1 MSHVEMREISSLSE
15 PILQIRFPYFK
26 KITPGTCI
34 QFENSLTVLV
44 GPNGSGKTSVLQA
57 LYGCPNKKS
66 VGDFWFSTSIDPF
79 LHGEND
85 IHRFIYKYKP
95 AGLTE
100 EVEVLKNRTKRK
112 NSRTGID
119 NPDYWEPAKPKISD
133 NMLHMP
139 ATITPRSSHHRTNT
153 RWNAVSKEV
162 VYIDFRA
169 EISAFD
175 KCFHFGHYN
184 KTTKIDSIQDFIRAR
199 SSALK
204 PGIDKSSQGHTWH
217 SRKIKEIK
225 EVTEIQLEWINKI
238 LNKEYSSATI
248 VTHDFFGSMSNTIIF
263 REATGQYSEAMA
275 GSGEV
280 AATNCVIKVTEAKK
294 GSIILLDEPEVS
306 LHPGAQSELR
316 NLLLDKIRTSGC
328 QVIIS
333 THSPSFVEG
342 LPKTAIKLFYKN
354 KATGTYSVLNES
366 TPEQVFL
373 RIGIKNTSKTT
384 IFVEDRLAKLVVEEV
399 LKEIDSQALSNFDV
413 YQSPGGAKNII
424 KHYCLDYY
432 LHANQNSFVLL
443 DGDEKPEISP
453 IQSSSISEAEEEN
466 LDDIIKNHTK
476 VCGSSFQLPINT
488 SQGMRESSQVKEQK
502 IKMKK
507 GILDAFYNH
516 FKFMNIDTPEELIW
530 KISDHPLI
538 TNEDYSNIENYKSN
552 FERVAKKINDDADS
566 TFIYKIQEGA
576 LAKRNINSTI
586 WLDFKEDI
594 KRQFQITEQQ
604 D

>member
-1 MSHVEMREISSLSE
+1 MSHVEMRDISSLSE

-34 QFENSLTVLV
+34 RFENALTVLV

-79 LHGEND
+79 LSGGND

-95 AGLTE
+95 KGLGD

-112 NSRTGID
+112 NSRTGVD

-133 NMLHMP
+133 NMSHMP
-139 ATITPRSSHHRTNT
+139 ITITSKTSPHRTTT
-153 RWNAVSKEV
+153 RWNAVNKEV

-184 KTTKIDSIQDFIRAR
+184 KTSKIDSIQDFIRTR

-204 PGIDKSSQGHTWH
+204 PGIDKKSQSHTWH

-225 EVTEIQLEWINKI
+225 DITEMQLGWINQI

-248 VTHDFFGSMSNTIIF
+248 VTHNFFGSMSNTIIF
-263 REATGQYSEAMA
+263 KEATGQYSEAMA

-280 AATNCVIKVTEAKK
+280 AATNCVIKVTEATE

-316 NLLLDKIRTSGC
+316 KLLLEKIRTSGC
-328 QVIIS
+328 QVVIS

-342 LPKTAIKLFYKN
+342 LPKNAIKLFYKN
-354 KATGTYSVLNES
+354 KAAGTYSILNES

-373 RIGIKNTSKTT
+373 RIGIKNKNKTT
-384 IFVEDRLAKLVVEEV
+384 IFVEDKLAKLVVEEV

-443 DGDEKPEISP
+443 DGDEQPKVPP
-453 IQSSSISEAEEEN
+453 IQSSSISEAEEGN
-466 LDDIIKNHTK
+466 LDSILKNHTN
-476 VCGSSFQLPINT
+476 VCGSSFKLPINT
-488 SQGMRESSQVKEQK
+488 SQGARESSEVKEQK

-507 GILDAFYNH
+507 GILDAFYTH

-530 KISDHPLI
+530 KISDHTLVA
-538 TNEDYSNIENYKSN
+538 NEDYSNIENYKSN
-552 FERVAKKINDDADS
+552 FERVAKKINEDADS
-566 TFIYKIQEGA
+566 NFIYKIQEGA
-576 LAKRNINSTI
+576 LAKRNIESPI
-586 WLDFKEDI
+586 WLAFKENI
-594 KRQFQITEQQ
+594 KQQFQIIEQQ

>member
-1 MSHVEMREISSLSE
+1 MRAIDSLSE

-26 KITPGTCI
+26 RITPGTCI
-34 QFENSLTVLV
+34 RFETPLTVLV

-57 LYGCPNKKS
+57 LYGCPNKQS

-79 LHGEND
+79 LGEAND

-95 AGLTE
+95 NGLRE
-100 EVEVLKNRTKRK
+100 GVEVLKNRTKRK
-112 NSRTGID
+112 NSRTGVD

-133 NMLHMP
+133 NMSHMP
-139 ATITPRSSHHRTNT
+139 ITITSKTSPHRTTT
-153 RWNAVSKEV
+153 RWNAVNKEV

-175 KCFHFGHYN
+175 KCFHFGDYN
-184 KTTKIDSIQDFIRAR
+184 KTSKIDSIQDFIRAR

-204 PGIDKSSQGHTWH
+204 PGIDKSDQSHTWH

-225 EVTEIQLEWINKI
+225 DITEVQLGWINQI
-238 LNKEYSSATI
+238 LNKEYSCATI
-248 VTHDFFGSMSNTIIF
+248 VTHNFFGSMSNTIIF
-263 REATGQYSEAMA
+263 KEATGQYSEAMA

-280 AATNCVIKVTEAKK
+280 AATNCVIKVTEAKD

-316 NLLLDKIRTSGC
+316 NLLLEKIRTSGC
-328 QVIIS
+328 QVVIS

-342 LPKTAIKLFYKN
+342 LPNNAIKLFYKN
-354 KATGTYSVLNES
+354 KAAGTYSILNES

-373 RIGIKNTSKTT
+373 RIGIKNTNKTT
-384 IFVEDRLAKLVVEEV
+384 IFVEDKLAKLVVEEV
-399 LKEIDSQALSNFDV
+399 LKEIDSQALLNFDI

-424 KHYCLDYY
+424 KHHCLDYY
-432 LHANQNSFVLL
+432 LHENQNSFVLL
-443 DGDEKPEISP
+443 DGDEQPKTSP

-466 LDDIIKNHTK
+466 LDNILKNHTN

-488 SQGMRESSQVKEQK
+488 SQGTKESSQVKEQK

-507 GILDAFYNH
+507 GILDAFYTH
-516 FKFMNIDTPEELIW
+516 FKFMNIDTLEELIW

-538 TNEDYSNIENYKSN
+538 ANEDYSNIENYKSN
-552 FERVAKKINDDADS
+552 FERVAKKINEDADS
-566 TFIYKIQEGA
+566 NFIYKIQEGA
-576 LAKRNINSTI
+576 LAKRDINSTI

-594 KRQFQITEQQ
+594 KQQFQITEQQ